1 MVERF
6 KPIRFSRAGIR
17 GLKASAT
24 IAIND
29 RVREMWDAGRNV
41 YHLAFGESRFPIH
54 PKIAAAL
61 GANAHRRSYTNALGI
76 PELRKTI
83 AEHYQRRFELDVAP
97 EQVVVGPGSKSL
109 IFSALMALG
118 EEVIIPQPSWV
129 SYGPQ
134 AHILGKPVTFVPT
147 RPETNYELELDVL
160 EACIRESRENWG
172 NPEVFI
178 VNSPKNPT
186 GTVMRP
192 EKVEALATFARDHE
206 LMVLSDE
213 IYALTVF
220 TTIPHVS
227 MSRFYPEGTVVFGG
241 LSKSLPLGGWRVG
254 TAIIPRDNGGKALA
268 QAMSNIASNIWTCTP
283 APVQYAALIAYSDD
297 PEIEEYI
304 DVCKRMHAIRT
315 RFLYR
320 TMRLLGVDCVEPA
333 GAFYIYPS
341 FERWREQLV
350 ARGVHNDRDLAFHLI
365 DRYEIATLPGS
376 DFHAAQDYCLRISSS
391 YIDTATDER
400 ADLLL
405 AAFKEDADPERFIR
419 DHHPRLQKVAE
430 RFAEFVGEL
439 KHEAGE
445 RETVPNLALA

>member
-29 RVREMWDAGRNV
+29 RVRELWDAGQNV
-41 YHLAFGESRFPIH
+41 YHLAFGESRFPVH

-61 GANAHRRSYTNALGI
+61 GDNAHRRSYTRPLGI
-76 PELRKTI
+76 PELRQAI
-83 AEHYQRRFELDVAP
+83 AKHYRARFELDVAP

-109 IFSALMALG
+109 IFAALMALG

-134 AHILGKPVTFVPT
+134 AHILGKPITFIPT

-160 EACIRESRENWG
+160 EARIRESRQSWG

-192 EKVEALATFARDHE
+192 DKVEALAGFAREHE

-213 IYALTVF
+213 IYALTAF
-220 TTIPHVS
+220 STIPHVS

-241 LSKSLPLGGWRVG
+241 LSKSLPLGGWRIG
-254 TAIIPRDNGGKALA
+254 TAIIPRENGGRALA
-268 QAMSNIASNIWTCTP
+268 QAISNIASNIWTCTP
-283 APVQYAALIAYSDD
+283 APMQYAALVAYGSD

-304 DVCKRMHAIRT
+304 ETCRQMHAIRT

-320 TMRLLGVDCVEPA
+320 TMHRLGVPCVEPA

-341 FERWREQLV
+341 FERWQEQLA

-365 DRYEIATLPGS
+365 ERYEIATLPGS
-376 DFHAAQDYCLRISSS
+376 DFHAAQDFCLRMSSS
-391 YIDTATDER
+391 YIDTATDEK
-400 ADLLL
+400 AGSLL
-405 AAFKEDADPERFIR
+405 AAFREDPDPQRFIR

-430 RFAEFVGEL
+430 RLGEFVAEL
-439 KHEAGE
+439 KHEAGDTE
-445 RETVPNLALA
+445 AVPSLAIV